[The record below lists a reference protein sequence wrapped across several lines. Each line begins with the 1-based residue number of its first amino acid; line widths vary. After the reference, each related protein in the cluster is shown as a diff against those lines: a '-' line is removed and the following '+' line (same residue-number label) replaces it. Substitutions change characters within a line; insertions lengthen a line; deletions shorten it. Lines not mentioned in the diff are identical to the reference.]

1 MRDLQH
7 PLLDDVCLSAVFNAL
22 SDPIRL
28 SVVQRLS
35 VDGELCCNE
44 LEMPVSKSSMSHHFR
59 VLREAGLTRTRIVGT
74 RHYLTLRHDEVG
86 RRFPGLLDTVL
97 SLVGEP
103 VPA

>member
-1 MRDLQH
+1 MRELQH

-28 SVVQRLS
+28 SVVRRLS

-59 VLREAGLTRTRIVGT
+59 VLREAGLTRTRIAGT
-74 RHYLTLRHDEVG
+74 RHYLTLRSDDVD

-97 SLVGEP
+97 PLIEEP